1 MLFKKRAFSFR
12 HYIVEGFSKEWNGII
27 PVEMLT
33 EGERRVPTFVLS
45 HKQVNRVVDEM
56 LPQFAESFEEDQ
68 FTWAVYMNNSTVI
81 KEIFQKLQV
90 MFARYQGQLLQSM
103 Y

>member
-1 MLFKKRAFSFR
+1 M
-12 HYIVEGFSKEWNGII
+12 EGFSKEWNGII

-33 EGERRVPTFVLS
+33 DGERRVPTLMLR
-45 HKQVNRVVDEM
+45 HNQANRMVDEM
-56 LPQFAESFEEDQ
+56 IPSFAESYEEDQ
-68 FTWAVYMNNSTVI
+68 FTWAVYMNNATMV

-90 MFARYQGQLLQSM
+90 MFARHKGQLQQSM